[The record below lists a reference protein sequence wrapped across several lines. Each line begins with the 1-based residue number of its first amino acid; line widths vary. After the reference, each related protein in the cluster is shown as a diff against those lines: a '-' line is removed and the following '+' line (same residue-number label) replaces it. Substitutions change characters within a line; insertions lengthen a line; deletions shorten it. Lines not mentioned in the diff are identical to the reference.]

1 MEDIYLKYLIY
12 SKHEDYNGE
21 LLAQIINKDPSF
33 LDRYIDIALERENHY
48 SGVYDD
54 WGRRLSFLWKDED
67 YVPYMSRISDY
78 IFEKSKEKLWIYSSL
93 ISQLLIC
100 EKGKER
106 YTENQDKWIEHT
118 IEQHYQ
124 DERRMYELFSAI
136 ADHGP
141 NRRRAALKKFLELN
155 SDYEIF
161 EKLPLEASSWGGC
174 GSMIP
179 YMQQRIAYLFSL
191 LPLLAGLNFLKH
203 KQKVMN
209 DIEIWKSR
217 IKREEIEE
225 LLTYLG

>member
-1 MEDIYLKYLIY
+1 
-12 SKHEDYNGE
+12 
-21 LLAQIINKDPSF
+21 
-33 LDRYIDIALERENHY
+33 
-48 SGVYDD
+48 
-54 WGRRLSFLWKDED
+54 
-67 YVPYMSRISDY
+67 
-78 IFEKSKEKLWIYSSL
+78 
-93 ISQLLIC
+93 
-100 EKGKER
+100 
-106 YTENQDKWIEHT
+106 
-118 IEQHYQ
+118 
-124 DERRMYELFSAI
+124 MYELFSAI

-141 NRRRAALKKFLELN
+141 DRRRAALKKFLELN

-179 YMQQRIAYLFSL
+179 YMQQRITYLSSL

-225 LLTYLG
+225 LLTSLG